1 MEETKDIEQ
10 KQQYLRE
17 EILDKSYDIDEFT
30 DYMSKYKENGI
41 DIQNW
46 DFSELKEAVKNFKNR
61 VKEDES
67 QKIERGVENIRQ
79 SFRFDN
85 LENEKEN
92 CDENIDI
99 DLKMINN
106 NTNNNCVNNILNDY
120 LKNKESQNNINKNIK
135 EESKEKININN
146 NNLYPD
152 LDNNIKNNNNYTKND
167 NNINNKKEIKDEKNI
182 NNSSILNAKLNSSK
196 IEYENINIQ
205 TNNNNSNNSENSP
218 NKNSNIIDMTQN
230 KKIVENN
237 NNNNILKNSA
247 QIAQQNII
255 NNNIN
260 ITNENFA
267 KNLRS
272 LNNNINIENKQRV
285 FDDFEIL
292 DKSNVN
298 KTVVEKINCV
308 KQPENSLTKKDNLY
322 VNLER

>member
-106 NTNNNCVNNILNDY
+106 NSNNNCVNNILNDY

-135 EESKEKININN
+135 EENKEKINNNNNNNNN

-167 NNINNKKEIKDEKNI
+167 NNINNKNEIKDEKNI
-182 NNSSILNAKLNSSK
+182 NNSSILNAKLNNSK
-196 IEYENINIQ
+196 IESEKINIQ

-218 NKNSNIIDMTQN
+218 NKNSNIID
-230 KKIVENN
+230 I
-237 NNNNILKNSA
+237 S
-247 QIAQQNII
+247 
-255 NNNIN
+255 

-267 KNLRS
+267 QNLRS
-272 LNNNINIENKQRV
+272 LNNNINIENKQRL

-292 DKSNVN
+292 DKGNVN

>member
-79 SFRFDN
+79 SFRFDD

-106 NTNNNCVNNILNDY
+106 NSNNNCVNNILNDY

-135 EESKEKININN
+135 EENKEKININN

-167 NNINNKKEIKDEKNI
+167 NNINNKNEIKDEKNI

-196 IEYENINIQ
+196 IESEKINIQ

-218 NKNSNIIDMTQN
+218 NKNSNIKDMTQN

-237 NNNNILKNSA
+237 INNILKNSA
-247 QIAQQNII
+247 QIAPQNII

-322 VNLER
+322 VNFER

>member
-30 DYMSKYKENGI
+30 DFMSKYKENGI

-79 SFRFDN
+79 SFRFDD

-106 NTNNNCVNNILNDY
+106 NSNNNCVNNILNDY

-135 EESKEKININN
+135 EENKEKININN

-167 NNINNKKEIKDEKNI
+167 NNINNKNEIKDEKNI
-182 NNSSILNAKLNSSK
+182 NNSSILNAKLNNSK
-196 IEYENINIQ
+196 IESEKINIQ

-237 NNNNILKNSA
+237 INNILKNSA
-247 QIAQQNII
+247 QIAPQNII

-267 KNLRS
+267 QNLRS

-292 DKSNVN
+292 DKGNVN
-298 KTVVEKINCV
+298 KIVVEKINCV